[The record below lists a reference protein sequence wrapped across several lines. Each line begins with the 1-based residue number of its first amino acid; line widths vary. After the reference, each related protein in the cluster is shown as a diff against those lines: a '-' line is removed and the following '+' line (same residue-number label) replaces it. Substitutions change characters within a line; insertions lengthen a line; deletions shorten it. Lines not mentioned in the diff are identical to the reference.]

1 MFKFTSSEI
10 RDLIIAF
17 IVISLCFAI
26 VNGGRDSNAILSILP
41 IVMVGVGAGFILHE
55 LGHKFV
61 SMKYGYW
68 AEFKLWPQGL
78 IFALI
83 TSFFGFVFA
92 APGAVY
98 TYANYMT
105 DEINGK
111 ISIAGPVVN
120 IILAL
125 VFLAIATAIYPSAFY
140 SENYA
145 LAFIICSVGYSI
157 NSFLAVFNLL
167 PIGNLD
173 GSKVLTWNFGIWII
187 TIAIAGILTLMSMTM
202 GVKSIVR
209 LILGILEMS
218 EEITYF
224 KGTHRVIAPKKTIEI
239 NENKIKTAGITRI
252 ADITDL
258 DRIGMP
264 VFTAIRPTAEDGAI
278 SIYGGKGI
286 SKSHAKASAMMEG
299 FERYSAEKQDSDNS
313 IIATTDEISEK
324 GNYIDP
330 KSLNLNQK
338 LEKEDLS
345 NWQLEWNLAHDLI
358 SGEDFYVPS
367 NAVYHPY
374 THDSAKSLFKSNT
387 NGLASGNILEE
398 AILHGMLEVI
408 ERDAWSIFELTHKN
422 YSQIDLDKH

>member
-1 MFKFTSSEI
+1 MFRFTSSEV

-17 IVISLCFAI
+17 FVISLCFAI

-111 ISIAGPVVN
+111 ISIAGPIVN

-125 VFLAIATAIYPSAFY
+125 IFLAIATAVYGDAITTGGTST
-140 SENYA
+140 
-145 LAFIICSVGYSI
+145 LIFIISAVGYSV

-173 GSKVLTWNFGIWII
+173 GSKVLNWNFGIWIV
-187 TIAIAGILTLMSMTM
+187 TIAIAGVLTAASMTI
-202 GVKSIVR
+202 GVENIVR
-209 LILGILEMS
+209 IILGM
-218 EEITYF
+218 
-224 KGTHRVIAPKKTIEI
+224 
-239 NENKIKTAGITRI
+239 
-252 ADITDL
+252 
-258 DRIGMP
+258 
-264 VFTAIRPTAEDGAI
+264 
-278 SIYGGKGI
+278 
-286 SKSHAKASAMMEG
+286 
-299 FERYSAEKQDSDNS
+299 
-313 IIATTDEISEK
+313 
-324 GNYIDP
+324 
-330 KSLNLNQK
+330 
-338 LEKEDLS
+338 
-345 NWQLEWNLAHDLI
+345 
-358 SGEDFYVPS
+358 
-367 NAVYHPY
+367 
-374 THDSAKSLFKSNT
+374 
-387 NGLASGNILEE
+387 
-398 AILHGMLEVI
+398 
-408 ERDAWSIFELTHKN
+408 
-422 YSQIDLDKH
+422 

>member
-1 MFKFTSSEI
+1 MFKFTASEV

-26 VNGGRDSNAILSILP
+26 VNGGRNPDAVLSILP

-111 ISIAGPVVN
+111 ISIAGPIVN
-120 IILAL
+120 IVLAL
-125 VFLAIATAIYPSAFY
+125 VFLAIATAVYPTALY
-140 SENYA
+140 SETYA
-145 LAFIICSVGYSI
+145 LVFIICAVGYSI

-173 GSKVLTWNFGIWII
+173 GSKVLRWNAGIWIV

-202 GVKSIVR
+202 GVQNIVR
-209 LILGILEMS
+209 LI
-218 EEITYF
+218 
-224 KGTHRVIAPKKTIEI
+224 
-239 NENKIKTAGITRI
+239 
-252 ADITDL
+252 
-258 DRIGMP
+258 IGM
-264 VFTAIRPTAEDGAI
+264 
-278 SIYGGKGI
+278 
-286 SKSHAKASAMMEG
+286 
-299 FERYSAEKQDSDNS
+299 
-313 IIATTDEISEK
+313 
-324 GNYIDP
+324 
-330 KSLNLNQK
+330 
-338 LEKEDLS
+338 
-345 NWQLEWNLAHDLI
+345 
-358 SGEDFYVPS
+358 
-367 NAVYHPY
+367 
-374 THDSAKSLFKSNT
+374 
-387 NGLASGNILEE
+387 
-398 AILHGMLEVI
+398 
-408 ERDAWSIFELTHKN
+408 
-422 YSQIDLDKH
+422 

>member
-17 IVISLCFAI
+17 IIISLCFSIA
-26 VNGGRDSNAILSILP
+26 NAGRDANAVLSILP

-111 ISIAGPVVN
+111 ISIAGPIVN

-125 VFLAIATAIYPSAFY
+125 VFLGISTAIYPSAFY
-140 SENYA
+140 SGTSA
-145 LAFIICSVGYSI
+145 LIFIICSVGYSI

-173 GSKVLTWNFGIWII
+173 GSKVLTWNFGIWIV
-187 TIAIAGILTLMSMTM
+187 TIAIAAVLTFMSMTM
-202 GVKSIVR
+202 GVENIVR
-209 LILGILEMS
+209 MILG
-218 EEITYF
+218 F
-224 KGTHRVIAPKKTIEI
+224 
-239 NENKIKTAGITRI
+239 
-252 ADITDL
+252 
-258 DRIGMP
+258 
-264 VFTAIRPTAEDGAI
+264 
-278 SIYGGKGI
+278 
-286 SKSHAKASAMMEG
+286 
-299 FERYSAEKQDSDNS
+299 
-313 IIATTDEISEK
+313 
-324 GNYIDP
+324 
-330 KSLNLNQK
+330 
-338 LEKEDLS
+338 
-345 NWQLEWNLAHDLI
+345 
-358 SGEDFYVPS
+358 
-367 NAVYHPY
+367 
-374 THDSAKSLFKSNT
+374 
-387 NGLASGNILEE
+387 
-398 AILHGMLEVI
+398 
-408 ERDAWSIFELTHKN
+408 
-422 YSQIDLDKH
+422 